1 MKKYNVIFIAFLLA
15 IVGSISVK
23 AQEDRTHSITN
34 PTSWMGIFLKQD
46 SVLVHCP
53 PTIT

>member
-23 AQEDRTHSITN
+23 RRKIELTVSPN
-34 PTSWMGIFLKQD
+34 PTSADGNIL
-46 SVLVHCP
+46 
-53 PTIT
+53 

>member
-23 AQEDRTHSITN
+23 AQEDRTHSITQ
-34 PTSWMGIFLKQD
+34 SYLRGWEY
-46 SVLVHCP
+46 S
-53 PTIT
+53 

>member
-23 AQEDRTHSITN
+23 AQEHWRQN
-34 PTSWMGIFLKQD
+34 RKE
-46 SVLVHCP
+46 
-53 PTIT
+53 